1 LCRTARDFDSAGASG
16 RIRGSETDDEKRH
29 AELELLKQHNARA
42 VAEEQVAVENA
53 EAKARLIKAHADSE
67 QMKVLAEGQAAQNR
81 AKALELSPLSI
92 QQKAY
97 EALGELGGSGT
108 TIYLGDW
115 SHAPSFLFPRNPFTL
130 PYSLTPPQVTPPR

>member
-1 LCRTARDFDSAGASG
+1 
-16 RIRGSETDDEKRH
+16 
-29 AELELLKQHNARA
+29 
-42 VAEEQVAVENA
+42 
-53 EAKARLIKAHADSE
+53 
-67 QMKVLAEGQAAQNR
+67 MKVLAEGQAAQNR

-97 EALGELGGSGT
+97 EALGELGGNGT

-115 SHAPSFLFPRNPFTL
+115 SHAPSFLFPRSPFTL